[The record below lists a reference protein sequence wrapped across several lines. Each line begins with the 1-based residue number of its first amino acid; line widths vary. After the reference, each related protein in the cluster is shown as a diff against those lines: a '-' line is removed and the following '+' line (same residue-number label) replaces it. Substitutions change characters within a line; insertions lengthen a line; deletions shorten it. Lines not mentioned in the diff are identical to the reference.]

1 MVLRRGT
8 GGYYVNGVVARWPR
22 QAISIRDTT
31 SNNRFQVDSLIVRN
45 LFFADNGSQN
55 SGVTFDPT
63 SANFGQEAAFTAR
76 NSNITLAAGTVTAA
90 SLFTAL
96 PAGGTTAPTVAG
108 FDWSPATGSPIA
120 TGGLSAFTAD
130 PKIAARA
137 GTFITATAYRG
148 AAAPGGAKWWANW
161 TNYARN

>member
-1 MVLRRGT
+1 MQNL
-8 GGYYVNGVVARWPR
+8 
-22 QAISIRDTT
+22 TT
-31 SNNRFQVDSLIVRN
+31 
-45 LFFADNGSQN
+45 
-55 SGVTFDPT
+55 T
-63 SANFGQEAAFTAR
+63 
-76 NSNITLAAGTVTAA
+76 TAA
-90 SLFTAL
+90 SNTSKS
-96 PAGGTTAPTVAG
+96 GTTTAAN